1 MKTLTCSDA
10 GFDCAAVIK
19 GDTEDEIMSKAGE
32 HAMKEHNIKAEDMT
46 PELTQKIR
54 GLIRTLNFF
63 VMLCNS
69 TDIAIRNKIFQN

>member
-32 HAMKEHNIKAEDMT
+32 HAMKEHNI
-46 PELTQKIR
+46 
-54 GLIRTLNFF
+54 
-63 VMLCNS
+63 
-69 TDIAIRNKIFQN
+69 